1 MINQH
6 QVIALAD
13 VIAWLQA
20 LQCKQPL
27 LITHRLDACTEGL
40 LVVGRSLAFVQHFN
54 KLLQEP
60 GAVRKYYKALTQ
72 QPPPLGAA
80 RPHLHPRSVFGG
92 SPCTCRARGGG
103 EGRVQALAFVCMHAV
118 AAQDSSLVVLALDV
132 FAKGPAVPVLFCID
146 CLHRW
151 KGGVGS

>member
-1 MINQH
+1 M
-6 QVIALAD
+6 
-13 VIAWLQA
+13 AWLQA

-40 LVVGRSLAFVQHFN
+40 LVVGRTLAFVQHFN

-80 RPHLHPRSVFGG
+80 SPHLHPRSVLGG
-92 SPCTCRARGGG
+92 SRGRG
-103 EGRVQALAFVCMHAV
+103 EEEKVHTLAFVHTHA
-118 AAQDSSLVVLALDV
+118 
-132 FAKGPAVPVLFCID
+132 D
-146 CLHRW
+146 C
-151 KGGVGS
+151 